1 MTVRAPTRRN
11 ATGRNGTTIASPKRT
26 TSTVE
31 RVGGEPART
40 GRNGR
45 QSYGNLT
52 AIRQITARTVP
63 VQPVIF
69 RCSRATPPGFEPGLP
84 T

>member
-11 ATGRNGTTIASPKRT
+11 GTVRNGTTSASPKRT

-31 RVGGEPART
+31 RVGAAPART
-40 GRNGR
+40 GRNGL

-52 AIRQITARTVP
+52 ATEQITGGTVS

-69 RCSRATPPGFEPGLP
+69 GCSRATPPGFEPGLP